1 MKLKHLEAALQDMA
15 IFEQPK
21 VHLEQYPTT
30 PHLAACVLYEAH
42 NKYDDIENRA
52 VLDLGCGTCMLSTGK
67 WRRVCVDER
76 LLVREGGG
84 REGGRERETDADLNV
99 TQPRRSS
106 AQVTCAGWMSTPTR
120 WKLRSA
126 TLRRWK

>member
-1 MKLKHLEAALQDMA
+1 MAGTAAILYQNRGRKPGATGMKLKHLEAALQDMA

-67 WRRVCVDER
+67 WRRVCVD
-76 LLVREGGG
+76 
-84 REGGRERETDADLNV
+84 
-99 TQPRRSS
+99 
-106 AQVTCAGWMSTPTR
+106 
-120 WKLRSA
+120 
-126 TLRRWK
+126 

>member
-84 REGGRERETDADLNV
+84 REGGRERERQTLTSTLRSRED
-99 TQPRRSS
+99 PRRRLRVRDGCRRRRAGNCA
-106 AQVTCAGWMSTPTR
+106 AQH
-120 WKLRSA
+120 
-126 TLRRWK
+126 